1 MGPTNY
7 EAGPAHKSWEFM
19 KQVKEGILQ
28 AGGGSALG
36 NSRKPGGWGEGRGT
50 EIPFYPQTASFKWE
64 TGSGFKKKCF

>member
-1 MGPTNY
+1 
-7 EAGPAHKSWEFM
+7 M